1 MTPVSR
7 SGPVVRNQSRVLYS
21 SAAGTD
27 AIAFSN
33 TVNTSV
39 VSPVLSVFKTAS
51 AISVSL
57 GDTLVYKFT
66 VRNNGNI
73 AGSATLVD
81 PLPQG
86 VSFIANSVLRDG
98 VPLPGVTPSSGIP
111 LGPIAPGTQVNV
123 SFQVIVVSLPASLE
137 LRNKATARYDF
148 VTPEGREVQSEVSSN
163 VSKVSLAAFLLSSF
177 LSANTNTTFVG
188 DVITYTLQLRN
199 EGARSLSGLIA
210 RIPVPEGAVYIPG
223 SVIVGDMYVPGDDPA
238 TGIPLG
244 TMAPGA
250 SLAVSFRARVTLLPP
265 SSVLGTKAAVSY
277 EEGDETYQTTSNPAQ
292 INVVSPGVSVRLR
305 TDLLKAVPG
314 DNLRYE
320 FFVSNN
326 GNLAVDATLTDAI
339 PPGTL
344 FVWDSITVNGIPRK
358 GIRPSDGIPLG
369 TVRAGETVN
378 VQFLV
383 SIPAITD
390 IRTLSAVGNQGSV
403 QYTFL
408 LPDGRNVRQSV
419 RSNTVTTQLLSPI
432 ITAEIANDPLIV
444 ETGGIVGFRISVHNS
459 GNTPAEV
466 SVIRIIPP
474 ATILDPDLIYVGTL
488 GSQGVPYNGTV
499 QLGTLDPGESATISY
514 YVKVNVDY
522 LGHII
527 TGYCNALYT
536 FALDYRKYSGEA
548 RSNSYQIQIE
558 EFSE

>member
-7 SGPVVRNQSRVLYS
+7 SGPVVKNQSRVLYS

-57 GDTLVYKFT
+57 GDTLVYKIS
-66 VRNNGNI
+66 VRNNGNV
-73 AGSATLVD
+73 AGEATLID

-111 LGPIAPGTQVNV
+111 LGPIAPGTQVNI

-137 LRNKATARYDF
+137 LQNQATARYAF
-148 VTPEGREVQSEVSSN
+148 VTPEGREVQGEVSSN
-163 VSKVSLAAFLLSSF
+163 VSKVSLAAYLLSSF

-199 EGARSLSGLIA
+199 EGARTLSGLLA
-210 RIPVPEGAVYIPG
+210 RIPLPEGAAFIPG
-223 SVIVGDMYVPGDDPA
+223 SVIVGNMYVPGDDPA
-238 TGIPLG
+238 IGIPLG
-244 TMAPGA
+244 ALVPGA
-250 SLAVSFRARVTLLPP
+250 SLSISFRARVTLAPP
-265 SSVLGTKAAVSY
+265 SPVLGTKAVTSY
-277 EEGDETYQTTSNPAQ
+277 GEGDEKYATTSNLAE
-292 INVVSPGVSVRLR
+292 INVVSPGFTIRLR
-305 TDLLKAVPG
+305 TDLTKAVPG

-320 FFVSNN
+320 FNVIND
-326 GNLAVDATLTDAI
+326 GNLAVDAILIDAI
-339 PPGTL
+339 PSGTL
-344 FVWDSITVNGIPRK
+344 FVWDSITVNGVPRK
-358 GIRPSDGIPLG
+358 GIRPGDGIPLG
-369 TVRAGETVN
+369 TIRAGERVI
-378 VQFLV
+378 VRFLV
-383 SIPAITD
+383 SIPAFTD
-390 IRTLSAVGNQGSV
+390 IRTLPAISNQGSI

-408 LPDGRNVRQSV
+408 LPDGRNVRQSES
-419 RSNTVTTQLLSPI
+419 SNLVMTQLFSPV
-432 ITAEIANDPLIV
+432 ITVEIANDPPIV
-444 ETGGIVGFRISVHNS
+444 ETGGIVGFRITVHNS

-474 ATILDPDLIYVGTL
+474 ATILDPDLVYVSTL
-488 GSQGVPYNGTV
+488 GSHGVPYSGAV
-499 QLGTLDPGESATISY
+499 QLGTLAPGESATISY

-536 FALDYRKYSGEA
+536 FALDTRKYSGEA